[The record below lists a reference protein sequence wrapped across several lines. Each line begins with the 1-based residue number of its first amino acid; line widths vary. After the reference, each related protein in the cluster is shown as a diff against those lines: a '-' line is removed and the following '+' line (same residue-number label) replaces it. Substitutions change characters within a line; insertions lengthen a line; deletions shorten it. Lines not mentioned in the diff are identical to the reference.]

1 MNIFKWS
8 YWYKK
13 DIKKENSKQKPEIHD
28 NMEEALWEIKEE
40 YDLETEEI
48 DKIVL
53 QKRRYAEIFNLRN
66 KKN

>member
-48 DKIVL
+48 DKVVL